1 MKPFRTL
8 VLLMLAI
15 ASLEACTPK
24 MTFTNSTIAPAATG
38 TIRVK
43 KDKNA
48 NYIVNVDVANLAPSK
63 NLDPP
68 KAIYLVW
75 MESNDRS
82 VRKLGQINPS
92 GKALEAKL
100 TATAVANPDAVFISA
115 EDNADVD
122 SPTGPTVLTTRK

>member
-8 VLLMLAI
+8 LVLLLAVI
-15 ASLEACTPK
+15 SLQACTPK
-24 MTFTNSTIAPAATG
+24 MTFLNSTIAPAATG

-48 NYIVNVDVANLAPSK
+48 NYVVNVDVANLAPSK

-68 KAIYLVW
+68 KTTYLVW
-75 MESNDRS
+75 MESNDRT
-82 VRKLGQINPS
+82 VRKLGQLTPS

-100 TATAVANPDAVFISA
+100 AATAVANPDVVFISA
-115 EDNADVD
+115 EDNAEVEY
-122 SPTGPTVLTTRK
+122 PAGPTVLTTRK

>member
-1 MKPFRTL
+1 MHILRKLTV
-8 VLLMLAI
+8 VLFVVGLLQ
-15 ASLEACTPK
+15 ACTPK
-24 MTFTNSTIAPAATG
+24 MTFLNSTVAPAATG

-68 KAIYLVW
+68 KNTYLVW

-82 VRKLGQINPS
+82 VRKLGQLNPS
-92 GKALEAKL
+92 GRALEAKMS
-100 TATAVANPDAVFISA
+100 ATAVTSPDVVFVSA
-115 EDNADVD
+115 EDNADVEY
-122 SPTGPTVLTTRK
+122 PAGPTVLTTRK

>member
-1 MKPFRTL
+1 
-8 VLLMLAI
+8 
-15 ASLEACTPK
+15 
-24 MTFTNSTIAPAATG
+24 MTFLNSTVAPAATG

-68 KAIYLVW
+68 KNTYLVW

-82 VRKLGQINPS
+82 VRKLGQLNPS
-92 GKALEAKL
+92 GRALEAKMS
-100 TATAVANPDAVFISA
+100 ATAVTSPDVVFVSA
-115 EDNADVD
+115 EDNADVEY
-122 SPTGPTVLTTRK
+122 PAGPTVLTTRK